1 MELHAGE
8 LKLSLDPCTCTQ
20 RVLLYTYAKNC
31 QDDWKILVATLA
43 GHALHPNTTVGASYY
58 IKTQCDQDRRTGSS
72 QTRDERPTV
81 KGKCVISCFWVS
93 GSQDVAS
100 QIGGNCS

>member
-8 LKLSLDPCTCTQ
+8 LKLSLDPRTCTQ
-20 RVLLYTYAKNC
+20 RVLVYTYAKNC

-58 IKTQCDQDRRTGSS
+58 TKTQCDQDRRTG
-72 QTRDERPTV
+72 PA
-81 KGKCVISCFWVS
+81 KPGMS
-93 GSQDVAS
+93 GRL
-100 QIGGNCS
+100 